1 MSRYRAVECGGA
13 RVGLYT
19 EGGGDRYRE
28 GAVMNVLDPLS
39 PEWTRAEDDEK
50 LDLNDPRVTMKFQGI
65 PSVPVS
71 EAAAGTILVSSRS
84 IAADIEEFAHA
95 AADTEEEAEKL
106 RGDQSLGEFSTR
118 WRRILNDRLMLAER
132 GFHSAELVC
141 NHWTA
146 MVQASCKNTLQIP
159 NWFAIT
165 MLRFLAFL
173 KENGQPNIN
182 IFIKYNHT
190 KMIS

>member
-95 AADTEEEAEKL
+95 AADTEEEAESERKMNCGHCDRIFHCRNL
-106 RGDQSLGEFSTR
+106 EGIRAWVNFLLGGD
-118 WRRILNDRLMLAER
+118 A
-132 GFHSAELVC
+132 
-141 NHWTA
+141 
-146 MVQASCKNTLQIP
+146 
-159 NWFAIT
+159 
-165 MLRFLAFL
+165 
-173 KENGQPNIN
+173 
-182 IFIKYNHT
+182 Y
-190 KMIS
+190 